1 MPVFKATATICNMKG
16 LHARASSKFVNTA
29 QEFESEIS
37 VTRGGES
44 VNGRSILDLMMLAAA
59 RGDTIEIMA
68 DGDDAEKA
76 VAALTELVSERFGES
91 C

>member
-1 MPVFKATATICNMKG
+1 VPVHKATVKICNMKG

-29 QEFESEIS
+29 NDFESEIS
-37 VTRGGES
+37 VARGNES

-59 RGDTIEIMA
+59 RGDSIDIVA
-68 DGDDAEKA
+68 DGEDAESA
-76 VAALTELVSERFGES
+76 VCTLTQLVSDRFGES